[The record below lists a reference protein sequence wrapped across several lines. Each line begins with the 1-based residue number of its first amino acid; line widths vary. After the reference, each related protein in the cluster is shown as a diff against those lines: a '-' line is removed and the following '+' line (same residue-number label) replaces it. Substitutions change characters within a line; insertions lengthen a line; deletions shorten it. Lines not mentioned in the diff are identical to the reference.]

1 MNLNHTKAERLSF
14 LIRKLKGKSNKNFK
28 ILDLIYFKK
37 AITSKIR
44 KNNCKDRK
52 KNLKIKKLLL
62 DHLH

>member
-37 AITSKIR
+37 SDYI
-44 KNNCKDRK
+44 KNK
-52 KNLKIKKLLL
+52 KK
-62 DHLH
+62 